1 MNKYEELIKVVQA
14 LKTVKVDGD
23 GWGVMYV
30 ATQNILKVAEAIK
43 GEQQNAISDNAKP

>member
-1 MNKYEELIKVVQA
+1 MNKYDELIKVVQA

-30 ATQNILKVAEAIK
+30 AVQNILKVAEAIK
-43 GEQQNAISDNAKP
+43 GEQDAIINNAKS